1 MLRLSGLHGVSQLQS
16 RVFPRS
22 GVSARLAPSASPV
35 SRTSLEA
42 GADPNFVRD
51 PPDLFLGAGDTMM
64 NRVRLVLVTAVFAAC
79 GAGESAEDQPSTPA
93 VEIAAPT
100 DGATVVG
107 GPLELTLTV
116 THLELRPAGTD
127 EPNTGH
133 HHMFINRDI
142 VAEGEVIP
150 AEEGVVH
157 LGAAQTF
164 YVFEN
169 LEPGTYTVIAV
180 LGDHQHAR
188 ISGAKTDTVRFTVDA
203 P

>member
-1 MLRLSGLHGVSQLQS
+1 MV
-16 RVFPRS
+16 
-22 GVSARLAPSASPV
+22 
-35 SRTSLEA
+35 
-42 GADPNFVRD
+42 
-51 PPDLFLGAGDTMM
+51 
-64 NRVRLVLVTAVFAAC
+64 NRARLVLVTAAFAAC
-79 GAGESAEDQPSTPA
+79 GTGKSAEDQPSTPT

-107 GPLELTLTV
+107 GPVELTLTV
-116 THLELRPAGTD
+116 TNLELRPAGTD

-164 YVFEN
+164 HVFES

-180 LGDHQHAR
+180 LGDHRHAR
-188 ISGAKTDTVRFTVDA
+188 IRGAKTDTVRFTVEV

>member
-1 MLRLSGLHGVSQLQS
+1 MI
-16 RVFPRS
+16 
-22 GVSARLAPSASPV
+22 
-35 SRTSLEA
+35 
-42 GADPNFVRD
+42 
-51 PPDLFLGAGDTMM
+51 
-64 NRVRLVLVTAVFAAC
+64 NRARLVLVAAVFAAC
-79 GAGESAEDQPSTPA
+79 GTGQSAEDQPSPPT

-100 DGATVVG
+100 DGATVGAPV
-107 GPLELTLTV
+107 ELTLTV

-127 EPNTGH
+127 EPDTGH

-142 VAEGEVIP
+142 VAEGEIIP

-164 YVFEN
+164 HVFES

-188 ISGAKTDTVRFTVDA
+188 IRGAKTDTVRFTVDA

>member
-1 MLRLSGLHGVSQLQS
+1 
-16 RVFPRS
+16 
-22 GVSARLAPSASPV
+22 
-35 SRTSLEA
+35 
-42 GADPNFVRD
+42 
-51 PPDLFLGAGDTMM
+51 MM
-64 NRVRLVLVTAVFAAC
+64 NRVRPALVTAVFAAC
-79 GAGESAEDQPSTPA
+79 GTGKSAEDQPSPPT

-100 DGATVVG
+100 EGATVLG
-107 GPLELTLTV
+107 GPVELRLTV

-133 HHMFINRDI
+133 HHMFVNRDI
-142 VAEGEVIP
+142 VAEGAVIP

-164 YVFEN
+164 HVFES

-180 LGDHQHAR
+180 LGDHQHTR
-188 ISGAKTDTVRFTVDA
+188 IRGAKTDTVRFTVDV

>member
-1 MLRLSGLHGVSQLQS
+1 
-16 RVFPRS
+16 
-22 GVSARLAPSASPV
+22 
-35 SRTSLEA
+35 
-42 GADPNFVRD
+42 
-51 PPDLFLGAGDTMM
+51 MM
-64 NRVRLVLVTAVFAAC
+64 NRACLVLVTAVFAAC
-79 GAGESAEDQPSTPA
+79 GTERSAEDQPSPPT
-93 VEIAAPT
+93 VEIAAPI
-100 DGATVVG
+100 DGATVVA
-107 GPLELTLTV
+107 GPVELTLTV

-164 YVFEN
+164 HVFES

-188 ISGAKTDTVRFTVDA
+188 IPGARTDTVRFTVDA

>member
-1 MLRLSGLHGVSQLQS
+1 MI
-16 RVFPRS
+16 
-22 GVSARLAPSASPV
+22 
-35 SRTSLEA
+35 
-42 GADPNFVRD
+42 
-51 PPDLFLGAGDTMM
+51 
-64 NRVRLVLVTAVFAAC
+64 NRARLVLVAAVFAAC
-79 GAGESAEDQPSTPA
+79 GTGQSAEDQPSPPT
-93 VEIAAPT
+93 VDIAAPT
-100 DGATVVG
+100 DGATVGAPV
-107 GPLELTLTV
+107 ELTLTV

-142 VAEGEVIP
+142 VAEGEIIP

-157 LGAAQTF
+157 LGAAQTSH
-164 YVFEN
+164 VFES

-188 ISGAKTDTVRFTVDA
+188 IRGAKTDTVRFTVDA

>member
-1 MLRLSGLHGVSQLQS
+1 MI
-16 RVFPRS
+16 
-22 GVSARLAPSASPV
+22 
-35 SRTSLEA
+35 
-42 GADPNFVRD
+42 
-51 PPDLFLGAGDTMM
+51 
-64 NRVRLVLVTAVFAAC
+64 NRARLVLVAAVFAAC
-79 GAGESAEDQPSTPA
+79 GTGQSAEDQPSLPT

-100 DGATVVG
+100 DGATVGAPV
-107 GPLELTLTV
+107 ELTLTV

-142 VAEGEVIP
+142 VAEGEIIP

-164 YVFEN
+164 HVFES

-188 ISGAKTDTVRFTVDA
+188 IRGAKTDTVRFTVDA

>member
-1 MLRLSGLHGVSQLQS
+1 MI
-16 RVFPRS
+16 
-22 GVSARLAPSASPV
+22 
-35 SRTSLEA
+35 
-42 GADPNFVRD
+42 
-51 PPDLFLGAGDTMM
+51 
-64 NRVRLVLVTAVFAAC
+64 NRARLVLVAAVFAAC
-79 GAGESAEDQPSTPA
+79 GTGQSAEDQPSPPT
-93 VEIAAPT
+93 VDIAAPT
-100 DGATVVG
+100 DGATVGAPV
-107 GPLELTLTV
+107 ELTLTV

-142 VAEGEVIP
+142 VAEGEIIP

-164 YVFEN
+164 HVFES

-188 ISGAKTDTVRFTVDA
+188 IRGATTDTVRFTVDA